1 MAEALLTALGL
12 IIGVVATLVGI
23 LHDEKPSTTR
33 RVLSFLA
40 LLGLGAGLYTTHVQ
54 YKGRQDADEAAS
66 KAKAQLKQ
74 IQDKVG
80 DVAQIDVSLQTKMED
95 LTILNK
101 LGGGRYYVVI
111 ATFRKNSDPDTKDFD
126 KVKHRLSVLYPDA
139 DGNGLVWTAPA
150 PGSSSQYELR
160 FGRNLT
166 PSAAQIFLNLA
177 NQGLANGRAF
187 IRRES

>member
-23 LHDEKPSTTR
+23 LHDEKPSPTR

-40 LLGLGAGLYTTHVQ
+40 LLGLGAGLYTTRVQ
-54 YKGRQDADEAAS
+54 YKGRRDADDAAS

-80 DVAQIDVSLQTKMED
+80 DVAQIDASLQAKIED
-95 LTILNK
+95 LTILNR

-111 ATFRKNSDPDTKDFD
+111 ATFRKNSDPDSRDFENG
-126 KVKHRLSVLYPDA
+126 KHHLLTLYPDA
-139 DGNGLVWTAPA
+139 EANGLLWTAPA
-150 PGSSSQYELR
+150 PGNPSLYELR

-177 NQGLANGRAF
+177 NQGLAKGHAL

>member
-1 MAEALLTALGL
+1 MAEALLTGLGL
-12 IIGVVATLVGI
+12 IIGVIATMVG
-23 LHDEKPSTTR
+23 LLEQEKPSMTR
-33 RVLSFLA
+33 RILCFVA
-40 LLGLGAGLYTTHVQ
+40 LVGLGAGLITTYVQ
-54 YKGRQDADEAAS
+54 YKGRVAADIAAE
-66 KAKAQLKQ
+66 KARTQLKQ

-80 DVAQIDVSLQTKMED
+80 DMAQIDVALQTKMED

-111 ATFRKNSDPDTKDFD
+111 ATFKKNSDPDTKDFD

-139 DGNGLVWTAPA
+139 DANGLVWTAPA

-177 NQGLANGRAF
+177 NQGLANGPAL

>member
-1 MAEALLTALGL
+1 MTEALLTALGL
-12 IIGVVATLVGI
+12 IIGVIATLVGL
-23 LHDEKPSTTR
+23 LHEEKPSTTR
-33 RVLSFLA
+33 RVLSLLA
-40 LLGLGAGLYTTHVQ
+40 LLGLGAGLFTTRVQ
-54 YKGRQDADEAAS
+54 YKARHDADDAAAA
-66 KAKAQLKQ
+66 AKAQLKQ

-80 DVAQIDVSLQTKMED
+80 DVAQVDTSLQTKMED

-101 LGGGRYYVVI
+101 LGAGRYYVVI
-111 ATFRKNSDPDTKDFD
+111 ATFRKNSDLDDKDFRN
-126 KVKHRLSVLYPDA
+126 VKNRVSTLYPSA
-139 DGNGLVWTAPA
+139 ESNGLLWTAPA

-177 NQGLANGRAF
+177 NQGLAHGPAL